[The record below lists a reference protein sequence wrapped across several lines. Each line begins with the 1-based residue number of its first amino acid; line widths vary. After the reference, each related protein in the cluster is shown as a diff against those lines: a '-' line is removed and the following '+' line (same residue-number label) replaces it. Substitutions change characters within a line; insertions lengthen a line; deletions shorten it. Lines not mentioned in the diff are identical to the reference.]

1 MNKFFRDVFFLK
13 ITNFALNPFRKGI
26 GIKLNN
32 SIATALKE
40 VGKIIEEANMALAK
54 QIGPAKAAFIVCE

>member
-1 MNKFFRDVFFLK
+1 M
-13 ITNFALNPFRKGI
+13 TNLALNPFRKEI

-32 SIATALKE
+32 LIATALKA